1 MIDPSI
7 RPTSLA
13 GKVAVVTGA
22 SRGIGLSIA
31 RALAAR
37 DVRVALLARDAERL
51 DQAAHELGDHTL
63 PLAADI
69 SEPQAVHTAFERVQ
83 ARFGRLD
90 ILVNNAGV
98 ARPHRVEDASDAELH
113 AQVATNFLGMVYCA
127 RAAIPLLRQA
137 GGGDIVNISSDSVKY
152 PFPYLSVYAA
162 TKAAVEM
169 FSVALRR
176 EVQKDGTR
184 VILLR
189 CGPTWTMFHAAWDPE
204 VAQQAFQT
212 WAAEGYIGRG
222 GCLDPD
228 VVGET
233 VAQAVGY
240 PAQVCPEILEIG
252 PTAHAPVEPVI
263 RQ

>member
-1 MIDPSI
+1 MLDPSI
-7 RPTSLA
+7 RSTSLA

-37 DVRVALLARDAERL
+37 EVRLALLARDVERL
-51 DQAAHELGDHTL
+51 RDVVREAGDGAL

-69 SEPQAVHTAFERVQ
+69 SDPHAVRAAFERVH
-83 ARFGRLD
+83 AHFGRLD

-98 ARPHRVEDASDAELH
+98 ARPHRVEDATDAELQS
-113 AQVATNFLGMVYCA
+113 QVATNFLGMVYCT
-127 RAAIPLLRQA
+127 RAAVPLLRQA
-137 GGGDIVNISSDSVKY
+137 GGGDIVNISSDSVKD
-152 PFPYLSVYAA
+152 PFPYLSIYAA

-189 CGPTWTMFHAAWDPE
+189 CGPTWTMFHAGWDPA

-212 WAAEGYIGRG
+212 WADEGYVGRG

-233 VAQAVGY
+233 VAQAVAY